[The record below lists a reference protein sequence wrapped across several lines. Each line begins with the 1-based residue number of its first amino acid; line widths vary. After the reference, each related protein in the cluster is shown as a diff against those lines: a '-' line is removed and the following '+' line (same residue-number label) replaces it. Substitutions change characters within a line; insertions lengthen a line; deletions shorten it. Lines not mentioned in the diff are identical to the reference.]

1 MMENKACIECIWYK
15 LNKENKTAM
24 VTSSDNKEE
33 KYQEE
38 VVATDLVMM
47 MVLPTMTI
55 TKLYTNKAM

>member
-1 MMENKACIECIWYK
+1 
-15 LNKENKTAM
+15 M